1 MEKGFDYSK
10 NNLIVLSS
18 QGEALKVYSAL
29 NLLYPDQD
37 FIHLPNSEVLPYDF
51 FSSPPNIRS
60 ERIKALSNITKQ
72 TNKTL
77 VSSIQTLMS
86 PCSNYLHVSNI
97 NNLKVGD
104 QFQRQSVISD
114 LEDNGYKRT
123 EVVTESGDFSQRGSL
138 IDIFLSSCSRP
149 VRIEIFEER
158 IESIRYFDPR
168 TQITT
173 ERTEEINSLPAYE
186 YPKDDIGAAKF
197 KENWRLNFDT
207 FEKDSDIFNRVM
219 KRRKAEGVEM
229 YLPLFFD
236 SKPSVIKFV
245 ENFQFVYF
253 DQNTA
258 QAAVAFQSL
267 IDNRFEEYR
276 YDLERPLLHP
286 KKLFT
291 EFIEITELFQD
302 NQINYFNV
310 GLSDDNLQDS
320 HEAISLQNDVVKPM
334 HILPKEEFLPY
345 FDKIL
350 DFIRENVVEDDRTKF
365 SELEYERFR
374 RVRDY
379 FESTQYDD
387 EKIKEGRID
396 FYNWFT
402 EYDKRRNVK
411 FLDTFPEME
420 DFWNLCKATHEE
432 N

>member
-18 QGEALKVYSAL
+18 QGEAFKVYSAL
-29 NLLYPDQD
+29 NSLYPDQD
-37 FIHLPNSEVLPYDF
+37 FVHLPNSEVLPYDF

-60 ERIKALSNITKQ
+60 ERIKALSDITKQ

-123 EVVTESGDFSQRGSL
+123 EVVTESGDFSLRGSL
-138 IDIFLSSCSRP
+138 IDLFLAGSSQP
-149 VRIEIFEER
+149 VRVEIFEER

-186 YPKDDIGAAKF
+186 YPKDDIGAARF
-197 KENWRLNFDT
+197 RENWRLNFDT

-253 DQNTA
+253 DQNIA

-310 GLSDDNLQDS
+310 GLSEDNLQDT
-320 HEAISLQNDVVKPM
+320 HEAIPLQKDVVKPM
-334 HILPKEEFLPY
+334 HTLPKEGDLVVHLSHGIGRFLGL
-345 FDKIL
+345 KANRKL
-350 DFIRENVVEDDRTKF
+350 
-365 SELEYERFR
+365 R
-374 RVRDY
+374 R
-379 FESTQYDD
+379 
-387 EKIKEGRID
+387 
-396 FYNWFT
+396 
-402 EYDKRRNVK
+402 
-411 FLDTFPEME
+411 
-420 DFWNLCKATHEE
+420 
-432 N
+432 